1 MRKYYT
7 IPFLALLFLSFCA
20 NRKSDSGHTATRASV
35 SLTVE
40 RDCLIAGIERRLAA
54 LEQDPTTF
62 SFGRVKATV
71 APSFFRKIDADPASQ
86 PIHQK

>member
-7 IPFLALLFLSFCA
+7 LPILAMFFLPFCA
-20 NRKSDSGHTATRASV
+20 NRKADSAQTATRASI

-54 LEQDPTTF
+54 LEQGPATF
-62 SFGRVKATV
+62 SVGRVKATV
-71 APSFFRKIDADPASQ
+71 SPSFFRKIDADPASQ